1 MNYKAKP
8 QNRNQYIYIY
18 IYIYIS
24 ARFEYTN
31 EKITLSVSINSLK
44 NYRLIHV
51 Q

>member
-8 QNRNQYIYIY
+8 QNRNQYIY